1 MKYYTL
7 EDFYHIDRQPRLS
20 YMDSHE
26 STELSKIIDKLTSE
40 LGVTVTREYSYTS
53 SRNETQTHNESRH
66 DSTATHRNNGRR
78 RNHHTQTQG
87 SESSWIQPKVV
98 FKPTTIEKDKT
109 TAINDIRSCLNKL
122 SAKNY
127 EASKNSLLDT
137 IKKTSTEEL
146 PQVAQHIFDIA
157 STNKFFSEI
166 YADIYKAILSYKKED
181 EDYEIVNIEEHIESE
196 DDSNNQSK
204 NQDIFRTLLDTFL
217 SNFTET
223 MHTIQYVDAAENYDH
238 FCEYNKRNDKRKA
251 TSLFIVNLTKKGVI
265 EQAVFISIVA
275 KILEILQGYIQESGK
290 TNEVD
295 EITENL
301 FLFLTSNVVDD
312 NADEVKT
319 IRDQITL
326 LAKLKAKEHASLSS
340 RAIFKY
346 CDIVEKW
353 K

>member
-7 EDFYHIDRQPRLS
+7 EDFNQIDREPHLS

-26 STELSKIIDKLTSE
+26 STELLQIIDKLTSE

-53 SRNETQTHNESRH
+53 SRDVRNEPRTDTRH
-66 DSTATHRNNGRR
+66 DSSSHRRR
-78 RNHHTQTQG
+78 RNHSQNQG
-87 SESSWIQPKVV
+87 LESSWIQPKVV
-98 FKPTTIEKDKT
+98 FKATTIEKDKT

-127 EASKNSLLDT
+127 EASKNSLLET

-301 FLFLTSNVVDD
+301 FLFLTSNVVLDD

-319 IRDQITL
+319 IRDQISL

>member
-7 EDFYHIDRQPRLS
+7 EDFYQISQQPHLS
-20 YMDSHE
+20 YTE
-26 STELSKIIDKLTSE
+26 SAECEHLTQIIDKLTEE
-40 LGVTVTREYSYTS
+40 LGISREYTKPRDDSFAS
-53 SRNETQTHNESRH
+53 SRTDPSM
-66 DSTATHRNNGRR
+66 HRNNGRR
-78 RNHHTQTQG
+78 RNHSQTHG
-87 SESSWIQPKVV
+87 LESSWIQPKVT
-98 FKPTTIEKDKT
+98 FKPTTIEKDKN

-127 EASKNSLLDT
+127 EVSKNSLLET
-137 IKKTSTEEL
+137 IKKTNRDEL

-166 YADIYKAILSYKKED
+166 YANIYKEILSYKNED
-181 EDYEIVNIEEHIESE
+181 EDYEIVNIEEQIE
-196 DDSNNQSK
+196 SK

-223 MHTIQYVDAAENYDH
+223 MHTIQYVDAAENYDN

-251 TSLFIVNLTKKGVI
+251 TSLFIVNLTKNGVI
-265 EQAVFISIVA
+265 EPAMFISIVA
-275 KILEILQGYIQESGK
+275 KILEILQGYMQESGK
-290 TNEVD
+290 TNEVE

-301 FLFLTSNVVDD
+301 FLFLTSNVALDD

-319 IRDQITL
+319 IRDQIAL
-326 LAKLKAKEHASLSS
+326 LAKLKAKDRASLSS